1 LSSTTRKIS
10 RTLAALAFTAAPF
23 VLMSGTSAYAAEG
36 CAVDNAN
43 PTSNSSVSV
52 EVVVDVTQVP
62 PVTITL
68 NRDSTSVWC
77 SYVSDGPAV
86 AYNCTLAGGRCTVYV
101 NGVSA
106 RTCTLIANTTCHGTY
121 PVSAGD
127 RNTLEAL
134 GGSGSD
140 TDVVA

>member
-1 LSSTTRKIS
+1 MSSTTRKIS

-43 PTSNSSVSV
+43 PTTNTNASVT
-52 EVVVDVTQVP
+52 VVVDPTAVP

-101 NGVSA
+101 NGVAA

-127 RNTLEAL
+127 TITLEVV
-134 GGSGSD
+134 GGSGSVS
-140 TDVVA
+140 DVVA